1 MSDLAL
7 FAVGLV
13 VAVPA
18 GIVVV
23 GLVLAS
29 VADGRARKTPES

>member
-7 FAVGLV
+7 FAAGLV

-23 GLVLAS
+23 GLVLAAA
-29 VADGRARKTPES
+29 ADGRDSEGRES